1 MNTQEMIAIKAQ
13 YQNEIR
19 RFALPAKPTYATLE
33 TSITTL
39 FSLSGPVIK
48 FADDEGDLCTIST
61 QQELDCALELSQGK
75 VLRLHLF
82 SPIVEVPQ
90 IPTQSVPTMPMTPIN
105 DHSNKKAFW
114 LEKMETKK
122 AALVAKRDQISSK
135 LADESLPAERR
146 RILTSKLEQIQE
158 RIKFL
163 ETKQQQISQNPQEGC
178 PWKGGRGGMMRG
190 GCGRGQQ
197 QQAAEHPTCGEQKN
211 FWLEK
216 MEHKNACLVAKRD
229 QINAKLADESLPAQ
243 RRQFLTSK
251 LEKVQERIAFF
262 EQKKQAHSQNPQEHC
277 PWKGGRGGMRGGR
290 GQRECG
296 EQDQHSGQKP
306 CWAEWMDKRQS
317 NLMVKKESINSKL
330 ANAEI
335 TPERRNVLIG
345 KLEKIEEKI
354 KAIEVRKEMLKNHQQ
369 EPGCRRGGRGAGRGG
384 HPGCGRG
391 GKHFEVDQ
399 TPK

>member
-1 MNTQEMIAIKAQ
+1 
-13 YQNEIR
+13 
-19 RFALPAKPTYATLE
+19 
-33 TSITTL
+33 
-39 FSLSGPVIK
+39 
-48 FADDEGDLCTIST
+48 
-61 QQELDCALELSQGK
+61 
-75 VLRLHLF
+75 
-82 SPIVEVPQ
+82 
-90 IPTQSVPTMPMTPIN
+90 
-105 DHSNKKAFW
+105 
-114 LEKMETKK
+114 
-122 AALVAKRDQISSK
+122 
-135 LADESLPAERR
+135 
-146 RILTSKLEQIQE
+146 
-158 RIKFL
+158 
-163 ETKQQQISQNPQEGC
+163 
-178 PWKGGRGGMMRG
+178 
-190 GCGRGQQ
+190 
-197 QQAAEHPTCGEQKN
+197 
-211 FWLEK
+211 

-335 TPERRNVLIG
+335 TPEKRNVLIG
-345 KLEKIEEKI
+345 KLEKVEEKI
-354 KAIEVRKEMLKNHQQ
+354 KAIEARKEMLKNHQQ
-369 EPGCRRGGRGAGRGG
+369 EPGCRRGGRGAGRG

>member
-1 MNTQEMIAIKAQ
+1 LTG
-13 YQNEIR
+13 
-19 RFALPAKPTYATLE
+19 
-33 TSITTL
+33 TT
-39 FSLSGPVIK
+39 IK

-163 ETKQQQISQNPQEGC
+163 ETKQQQFSQNPQEGC

-197 QQAAEHPTCGEQKN
+197 RESPEHPTCGEQKN

-216 MEHKNACLVAKRD
+216 MEIKNARLVAKRD
-229 QINAKLADESLPAQ
+229 QINAKLADESLPAD

-251 LEKVQERIAFF
+251 LEKIQERIAFF

-277 PWKGGRGGMRGGR
+277 PMKAGRGAMHG
-290 GQRECG
+290 
-296 EQDQHSGQKP
+296 DQHSAQKP
-306 CWAEWMDKRQS
+306 CWAEWMDKRQQ
-317 NLMVKKESINSKL
+317 NLIVKKESINSKL

-335 TPERRNVLIG
+335 TPQKRNVLIG
-345 KLEKIEEKI
+345 KLEKVEEKI
-354 KAIEVRKEMLKNHQQ
+354 KAIEARKEMLKNQNQQ
-369 EPGCRRGGRGAGRGG
+369 ETVSCRRGGRGAGGR
-384 HPGCGRG
+384 GCGRG
-391 GKHFEVDQ
+391 GKHARVDQ

>member
-19 RFALPAKPTYATLE
+19 RFALPAKPTYASLE

-163 ETKQQQISQNPQEGC
+163 ETKQQQ
-178 PWKGGRGGMMRG
+178 
-190 GCGRGQQ
+190 
-197 QQAAEHPTCGEQKN
+197 
-211 FWLEK
+211 F
-216 MEHKNACLVAKRD
+216 
-229 QINAKLADESLPAQ
+229 
-243 RRQFLTSK
+243 
-251 LEKVQERIAFF
+251 
-262 EQKKQAHSQNPQEHC
+262 SQNPQEHC

-290 GQRECG
+290 GQGECG

-335 TPERRNVLIG
+335 TPEKRNVLIG
-345 KLEKIEEKI
+345 KLEKVEEKI
-354 KAIEVRKEMLKNHQQ
+354 KAIEARKEMLKNHQQ
-369 EPGCRRGGRGAGRGG
+369 EPGCRRGGRGAGRG